1 MLIWQLTILASYFV
15 KGVAGF
21 GNSLVH
27 LGIMAYFRDNA
38 ELASVDPLLTAPA
51 NVVQLVRFRKYLN
64 RRKWLPVTLV
74 MVLALL
80 PGALLLRYTDPRI
93 VKLLFGPA
101 VILLGLNMLRPA
113 KEAADVRS
121 AGGRIVTWGL
131 VILAGIMS
139 GMFGIGAL
147 ITAAMGRMTSDMKEL
162 KANLSAAF
170 VADNACRLVIYAF
183 TGILTR
189 NGLLRAL
196 QLTPAMALGLLLG
209 MACAGRISEHAV
221 RLCVVAV
228 LVASGI
234 LLIVNNL

>member
-1 MLIWQLTILASYFV
+1 MLLWNTAALLLGVALDALLGDPQGWPHLVIFFGRVISFWEKRLYPMENKRLGGTILVVLTILCC
-15 KGVAGF
+15 
-21 GNSLVH
+21 
-27 LGIMAYFRDNA
+27 
-38 ELASVDPLLTAPA
+38 T
-51 NVVQLVRFRKYLN
+51 
-64 RRKWLPVTLV
+64 
-74 MVLALL
+74 LL
-80 PGALLLRYTDPRI
+80 PGALLLRHTDPRI

-113 KEAADVRS
+113 REAADVRS
-121 AGGRIVTWGL
+121 PGGRIVTWGL
-131 VILAGIMS
+131 VVLAGIMS

-147 ITAAMGRMTSDMKEL
+147 TTAAMGRMTSDMKEL
-162 KANLSAAF
+162 KANLSAVF
-170 VADNACRLVIYAF
+170 MADNACRLVIYAF

-189 NGLLRAL
+189 EGLLRAL